1 MSFLSFLQVMGTT
14 LVVAACVYLI
24 SNPLP
29 LEETPVVIQVAPQ
42 PITQSL
48 PESQAAQLAA
58 SSSTKKMTRVEQL
71 AGSGMVASASPE
83 IRRRPVIRPAITLSL
98 VERRLRDRLPSRQ
111 PIEEVI
117 RFSSSV
123 AGAQQKNTI
132 SSDIIMTD
140 VEMTEDASVYAE
152 MSEVISTEV
161 EMTDAPVFQLK
172 SCFRSSSSRSAKR
185 VSFAG
190 PSGDSI
196 RGQVITYVVPRK
208 MKNYHQKYLGQKRCP
223 HETFPLV
230 EERDQEGNATGW
242 FTKRDGVF
250 LHPIAHGVFERCDEN
265 ASCTKCR
272 ESLSEGFLDPE
283 VDFSDAILEAEE
295 YALGFYVLRD
305 QYRRYGCINHGGH

>member
-1 MSFLSFLQVMGTT
+1 MSFFAFLQVMGTT

-24 SNPLP
+24 SNPLT

-48 PESQAAQLAA
+48 PEPQAAQLVA
-58 SSSTKKMTRVEQL
+58 SSSTKKMTRVEEL
-71 AGSGMVASASPE
+71 AGSIMVASASPE
-83 IRRRPVIRPAITLSL
+83 RKRRPFIRSAFTPSL
-98 VERRLRDRLPSRQ
+98 MERRLMNQLPSRQ
-111 PIEEVI
+111 RSKEVI
-117 RFSSSV
+117 RSSSV
-123 AGAQQKNTI
+123 AGAQQNKTI
-132 SSDIIMTD
+132 SSIITMTD
-140 VEMTEDASVYAE
+140 VEMTEVASAYAE
-152 MSEVISTEV
+152 ISEVISIEV

-196 RGQVITYVVPRK
+196 RGRVITYVVPKK

-223 HETFPLV
+223 HETFPLI

-242 FTKRDGVF
+242 FTKRDGNYF
-250 LHPIAHGVFERCDEN
+250 LPIAQSTFERCDEN
-265 ASCTKCR
+265 ATCTKCR

-283 VDFSDAILEAEE
+283 VDYSDAILEPDE
-295 YALGFYVLRD
+295 YALGFHVLRD

>member
-1 MSFLSFLQVMGTT
+1 MSFISFLQVMGTT

-29 LEETPVVIQVAPQ
+29 LEETPVAIQVAPQ

-48 PESQAAQLAA
+48 PEP
-58 SSSTKKMTRVEQL
+58 QL
-71 AGSGMVASASPE
+71 AGSTMIASASPE
-83 IRRRPVIRPAITLSL
+83 IKRRPVIRPVTLSPM
-98 VERRLRDRLPSRQ
+98 ERRRLMDRLSYFQ
-111 PIEEVI
+111 PIKKVI
-117 RFSSSV
+117 CFSSSV
-123 AGAQQKNTI
+123 AGAQQNNTI
-132 SSDIIMTD
+132 SSDITMTD

-152 MSEVISTEV
+152 ISEVISTEV
-161 EMTDAPVFQLK
+161 QMKNAPVSQLK
-172 SCFRSSSSRSAKR
+172 SCFKSSSSRPAKR

-190 PSGDSI
+190 PSSDSI
-196 RGQVITYVVPRK
+196 HGQVITYVVPGK
-208 MKNYHQKYLGQKRCP
+208 MRNYHKKYLGQKRCP

-230 EERDQEGNATGW
+230 EERDQEGSATGW

-250 LHPIAHGVFERCDEN
+250 LPPIAQGTFESCDEN
-265 ASCTKCR
+265 ACCTKCR